1 MGAAIAL
8 KSEEF
13 KAAVE
18 KDGILLIDWW
28 AAWCGPC
35 KAFGPIFE
43 EVAGENPD
51 VVFAKVDTDAEQQL
65 AGMFGIQSIP
75 TLMVFR
81 DRVLLFNEPG
91 MVPKAGLQEI
101 LKQVRALDMAEVR
114 KQIAEEEKALQAEA
128 AAEAA
133 AAEPRL
139 IVEK

>member
-43 EVAGENPD
+43 EVASENPD
-51 VVFAKVDTDAEQQL
+51 VVFAKVDTDKEQQL

-91 MVPKAGLQEI
+91 MVPKAGLLEI
-101 LKQVRALDMAEVR
+101 LKQVRSLDMVEVR
-114 KQIAEEEKALQAEA
+114 RQIAEEEKELAAGA
-128 AAEAA
+128 AAEADG
-133 AAEPRL
+133 PRL